1 MCIGTTIDNLGFM
14 DTNKLINIREI
25 ISFAAVGTAGF
36 LLDAAIVWAFTQF
49 TNITPI
55 WAKLIA
61 FPFAVTLTWLL
72 NRNSTFKDR
81 KQPNYLKEWAKYIQ
95 VNSLGAITNN
105 ASFIILVAK
114 SEYLYQQPIIAVALG
129 SIIGMT
135 FNYLGSKIWVFQKR

>member
-1 MCIGTTIDNLGFM
+1 M

-25 ISFAAVGTAGF
+25 ISFAAVGTVGF
-36 LLDAAIVWAFTQF
+36 LLDAAIVWALTQF

-72 NRNSTFKDR
+72 NRNSTFKAR

-114 SEYLYQQPIIAVALG
+114 IDYLYQQPIIAVALG

-135 FNYLGSKIWVFQKR
+135 FNYLGSKIWIFKRQKST

>member
-1 MCIGTTIDNLGFM
+1 M

-25 ISFAAVGTAGF
+25 ISFAAVGTVGF
-36 LLDAAIVWAFTQF
+36 LLDAAIVWALTQF
-49 TNITPI
+49 ANITPI

-105 ASFIILVAK
+105 VSFIILVAK
-114 SEYLYQQPIIAVALG
+114 IDYLYQQPIIAVALG

>member
-1 MCIGTTIDNLGFM
+1 M

-36 LLDAAIVWAFTQF
+36 LLDASIVWAFTQF

-81 KQPNYLKEWAKYIQ
+81 KQTNYIKEWAKYIQ
-95 VNSLGAITNN
+95 VNSFGAITNN
-105 ASFIILVAK
+105 VSFIILVAK
-114 SEYLYQQPIIAVALG
+114 IDYLYQQPIIAVALG

-135 FNYLGSKIWVFQKR
+135 FNYVGSKIWVFQKR

>member
-1 MCIGTTIDNLGFM
+1 M

-25 ISFAAVGTAGF
+25 ISFAAVGTVGF
-36 LLDAAIVWAFTQF
+36 LLDAVIVWALIQF

-61 FPFAVTLTWLL
+61 FPFAVILTWLL

-105 ASFIILVAK
+105 ISFIILVAK
-114 SEYLYQQPIIAVALG
+114 IDHLYQQPIIAVALG

-135 FNYLGSKIWVFQKR
+135 FNYLGSKIWVFQKM

>member
-1 MCIGTTIDNLGFM
+1 MGTTIDNLGFM
-14 DTNKLINIREI
+14 DRKKLINIREI
-25 ISFAAVGTAGF
+25 ISFAAVGTVGF
-36 LLDAAIVWAFTQF
+36 LLDATIVWALTQF

-61 FPFAVTLTWLL
+61 FPFAVTLIWLL

-81 KQPNYLKEWAKYIQ
+81 KQSNYLKEWAKYIQ

-105 ASFIILVAK
+105 VSFIILVANIG
-114 SEYLYQQPIIAVALG
+114 YLYQHPIIAVALG
-129 SIIGMT
+129 SMIGMT

>member
-1 MCIGTTIDNLGFM
+1 M

-25 ISFAAVGTAGF
+25 ISFAAVGTVGF
-36 LLDAAIVWAFTQF
+36 LLDAAIVWALTQF

-105 ASFIILVAK
+105 VSFIILVAK
-114 SEYLYQQPIIAVALG
+114 IDYLYQQPIIAVALG

-135 FNYLGSKIWVFQKR
+135 FNYLGSKIWVFKRDKQT

>member
-1 MCIGTTIDNLGFM
+1 M

-25 ISFAAVGTAGF
+25 ISFAAVGTVGF
-36 LLDAAIVWAFTQF
+36 LLDAVIVWALTQF
-49 TNITPI
+49 MNITPI

-81 KQPNYLKEWAKYIQ
+81 KQPNYIKEWAKYIQ

-105 ASFIILVAK
+105 ISFIILVAK
-114 SEYLYQQPIIAVALG
+114 IDYMYQQPIIAVALC

-135 FNYLGSKIWVFQKR
+135 FNYLGSKIWVFKKGEDRITKI

>member
-1 MCIGTTIDNLGFM
+1 M

-61 FPFAVTLTWLL
+61 FPFAVILTWLL

-105 ASFIILVAK
+105 VSFIIIVAK
-114 SEYLYQQPIIAVALG
+114 IDYLYQQPIIAVALG

-135 FNYLGSKIWVFQKR
+135 FNYLGSKIWVFQKK

>member
-1 MCIGTTIDNLGFM
+1 M